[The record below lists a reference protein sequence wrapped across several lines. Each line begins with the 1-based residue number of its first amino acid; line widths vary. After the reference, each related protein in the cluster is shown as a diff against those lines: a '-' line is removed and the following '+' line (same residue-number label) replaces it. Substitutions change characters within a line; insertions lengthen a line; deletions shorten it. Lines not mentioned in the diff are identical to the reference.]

1 LAESGELKRRP
12 PRHRKGEAWPSWRLE
27 KEIKAIT
34 IIAIVSSKKPAGTI
48 RLPFKM
54 SVLADAT
61 YFECINIETA
71 LSIGDR
77 GQSPRNLLIHMV

>member
-12 PRHRKGEAWPSWRLE
+12 PRHRKGEPWPSWRLE

-54 SVLADAT
+54 SVLADARLILNASISKQPFPLEIVGSLHET
-61 YFECINIETA
+61 Y
-71 LSIGDR
+71 
-77 GQSPRNLLIHMV
+77 